1 MSDAH
6 DDHPLP
12 PPEPDALPL
21 GRVVFWGVGSFVATV
36 VVIIALGSYFWLE
49 RQAED
54 VDKIMGVNAMAPQIA
69 AQAEQEQKSLQ
80 NIDKAMQQLAGQGE
94 IK

>member
-1 MSDAH
+1 MSDH
-6 DDHPLP
+6 DHPLP

-21 GRVVFWGVGSFVATV
+21 GRVIFWGVGSFVATL
-36 VVIIALGSYFWLE
+36 VVIVALGSYFWLE

-54 VDKIMGVNAMAPQIA
+54 VDKIMGVNLMAPQLEE
-69 AQAEQEQKSLQ
+69 QAKLQAKSLS
-80 NIDKAMQQLAGQGE
+80 NIDKAMQTLAGQSE

>member
-1 MSDAH
+1 MSDH
-6 DDHPLP
+6 DHPLP

-21 GRVVFWGVGSFVATV
+21 GRVVFWGVGSFVATI

-54 VDKIMGVNAMAPQIA
+54 VDKVMNSNSMS
-69 AQAEQEQKSLQ
+69 AQLAEQANEEAARLKP
-80 NIDKAMQQLAGQGE
+80 IEKAMQKLANQSE
-94 IK
+94 IE

>member
-1 MSDAH
+1 MSDH
-6 DDHPLP
+6 DHPLP

-36 VVIIALGSYFWLE
+36 VAIVALGSYFWLE

-54 VDKIMGVNAMAPQIA
+54 VDKVMGVNVMAPQLA
-69 AQAEQEQKSLQ
+69 EQAEAQARTLEKIDEAMKALSEKS
-80 NIDKAMQQLAGQGE
+80 E